1 MSLSHN
7 PALHS
12 KTKHMEM
19 EIFFLKE
26 KVIHKSQHVR
36 HIPAV
41 DQYADLLTKP
51 LSALRF
57 LHLKDQLQVF
67 DKLSLE

>member
-1 MSLSHN
+1 
-7 PALHS
+7 
-12 KTKHMEM
+12 MEM

-26 KVIHKSQHVR
+26 KVVRKSQHVR

-51 LSALRF
+51 LSLKF
-57 LHLKDQLQVF
+57 LHLRDKFQVF